1 MEQTN
6 CWPINNFFSQYSLAY
21 IVVMSDSLV
30 AMRLSILLV

>member
-6 CWPINNFFSQYSLAY
+6 CWTINKFFLQYSLTY
-21 IVVMSDSLV
+21 MVVMSDSLV